1 MRRTANRGFNH
12 RQAVTEEWFRTRVLP
27 RVSGA
32 RFLPYQ
38 VRQLRSEHV
47 PAMLRDEDRKST
59 ARIAVDLM
67 RVTTRWRCLPF
78 HYFRY
83 GGYQREVSAE
93 RACSYLP
100 ESALFHR
107 LLPRVNRDT
116 IELDDKTSCKK
127 ILASAGIPQ
136 PALIASG
143 DHRAGVTSDGEAV
156 SLPDVLDRLSGF
168 GRVVVKP
175 SRYSSGGS
183 GVVIVRPGE
192 DGFDLP
198 AYAQQWGTWL
208 VEQHVPQHPDLD
220 VLNPYVLN
228 TFRVITL
235 LREGAAEVLYVMLK
249 LGGTESTTDNSAS
262 GGMQIRVHPDG
273 RLDRQGYDRYLNAH
287 TRHGGSS
294 VPFADHRISRMTEVR
309 ELAERCAR
317 LFPQVPFIGWDIA
330 LTPGGPVVIEGNSS
344 PSLAHI
350 QRTHG
355 GVALEL
361 VPALRS
367 VMDRPII

>member
-1 MRRTANRGFNH
+1 MRRTVNRGFNH
-12 RQAVTEEWFRTRVLP
+12 RQAVTEEWFRIRVLP
-27 RVSGA
+27 RVSGV

-38 VRQLRSEHV
+38 VRQLRSEHL
-47 PAMLRDEDRKST
+47 PAMLRDGDRKSM
-59 ARIAVDLM
+59 ARIAGDL
-67 RVTTRWRCLPF
+67 VKVSARWQCLPF

-83 GGYQREVSAE
+83 GGYRREVSAE
-93 RACSYLP
+93 GACSYLP
-100 ESALFHR
+100 EAALFHR

-116 IELDDKTSCKK
+116 IGLDDKTSCKK

-143 DHRAGVTSDGEAV
+143 DRRAGVTSKGQAV
-156 SLPDVLDRLSGF
+156 SLMDVLDHASSF

-175 SRYSSGGS
+175 SRYSSGGA
-183 GVVIVRPGE
+183 GVVIVRPDE
-192 DGFDLP
+192 DVFDLP
-198 AYAQQWGTWL
+198 TYAQRWGTWL
-208 VEQHVPQHPDLD
+208 VEQHMPQHPDLD
-220 VLNPYVLN
+220 VLNPYALN

-235 LREGAAEVLYVMLK
+235 LREGAAEVLYVVLK
-249 LGGTESTTDNSAS
+249 LGGAHSATDNSAA

-273 RLDRQGYDRYLNAH
+273 RLDRHGYDRYLNAH
-287 TRHGGSS
+287 TRHAVSS
-294 VPFADHRISRMTEVR
+294 VPFADHRISRVTEVR

-355 GVALEL
+355 GVALKL

-367 VMDRPII
+367 VMDRSII

>member
-1 MRRTANRGFNH
+1 MRRTADRGFNH
-12 RQAVTEEWFRTRVLP
+12 RQAVTEEWFRTQVLP

-38 VRQLRSEHV
+38 VRQMRHEHL
-47 PAMLRDEDRKST
+47 PAMLRDEDRKGL
-59 ARIAVDLM
+59 ARIAGDL
-67 RVTTRWRCLPF
+67 VKVSARWRCLPF

-83 GGYQREVSAE
+83 GGYRREVSSE

-107 LLPRVNRDT
+107 FLPRVNRDA
-116 IELDDKTSCKK
+116 IDLDDKTSCKR

-143 DHRAGVTSDGEAV
+143 DRRTGVTSAGDVVPLTE
-156 SLPDVLDRLSGF
+156 VLDHASGL

-192 DGFDLP
+192 DDFDLP
-198 AYAQQWGTWL
+198 AYAQRWGAWL
-208 VEQHVPQHPDLD
+208 VEQHVPQHSDLD
-220 VLNPYVLN
+220 VLNPYALN

-235 LREGAAEVLYVMLK
+235 LREGVAEVLYVMLK
-249 LGGTESTTDNSAS
+249 LGGAESTTDNSAA
-262 GGMQIRVHPDG
+262 GGVQIRVHPDG
-273 RLDRQGYDRYLNAH
+273 RLDRHGYDRYLNAH
-287 TRHGGSS
+287 TRHGVSS

>member
-1 MRRTANRGFNH
+1 MRH
-12 RQAVTEEWFRTRVLP
+12 
-27 RVSGA
+27 
-32 RFLPYQ
+32 
-38 VRQLRSEHV
+38 EHL
-47 PAMLRDEDRKST
+47 PAMLCDEDRKSL
-59 ARIAVDLM
+59 ARIAVELM
-67 RVTTRWRCLPF
+67 KVSARWRCLPF

-83 GGYQREVSAE
+83 GGYRREVSAE
-93 RACSYLP
+93 RAYSYLP

-107 LLPRVNRDT
+107 LLPGVNRDA
-116 IELDDKTSCKK
+116 IDLDDKTSCKR
-127 ILASAGIPQ
+127 ILASAGVPQ

-143 DHRAGVTSDGEAV
+143 DRRTGVTSAGDVVPLTE
-156 SLPDVLDRLSGF
+156 VLDHASGL

-192 DGFDLP
+192 DAFYLP
-198 AYAQQWGTWL
+198 AYAQRWGTWL

-220 VLNPYVLN
+220 VLNPYALN

-235 LREGAAEVLYVMLK
+235 LREGAAEALYVMLE
-249 LGGTESTTDNSAS
+249 LGGAESATDNSAV

-273 RLDRQGYDRYLNAH
+273 RLDRHGYDRYLNAH
-287 TRHGGSS
+287 THHGVSS
-294 VPFADHRISRMTEVR
+294 VLFADHRISHMTEVR

-355 GVALEL
+355 GVAPAL

>member
-1 MRRTANRGFNH
+1 M
-12 RQAVTEEWFRTRVLP
+12 TEEWFRTEVLP
-27 RVSGA
+27 RVSSA

-38 VRQLRSEHV
+38 VRQLRSEHL
-47 PAMLRDEDRKST
+47 PAMLREEDRKSM
-59 ARIAVDLM
+59 ARIAGDL
-67 RVTTRWRCLPF
+67 VKVSARWRCLPF

-83 GGYQREVSAE
+83 GGYRREVSAE

-100 ESALFHR
+100 ETALFHR
-107 LLPRVNRDT
+107 FLPRVNRDT

-127 ILASAGIPQ
+127 ILASDDVPQ

-143 DHRAGVTSDGEAV
+143 DRHAGVMSDGEAV
-156 SLPDVLDRLSGF
+156 ALPDVLDRVTGF
-168 GRVVVKP
+168 ERVVVKP

-183 GVVIVRPGE
+183 GIVIVRPGE
-192 DGFDLP
+192 DGFDL
-198 AYAQQWGTWL
+198 AGYAQQWGTWL

-235 LREGAAEVLYVMLK
+235 LREGVAEVLYVMLK
-249 LGGTESTTDNSAS
+249 LGGAEGITDNSAA
-262 GGMQIRVHPDG
+262 GGMQIRVHTDG
-273 RLDRQGYDRYLNAH
+273 RLDRHGYDRYLNAH
-287 TRHGGSS
+287 TRHGVSS
-294 VPFADHRISRMTEVR
+294 VPFSEHRISRMTEVW
-309 ELAERCAR
+309 ELAARCAR

-330 LTPGGPVVIEGNSS
+330 LTPEGPVVIEGNSS

-355 GVALEL
+355 GIALEL

>member
-1 MRRTANRGFNH
+1 MRRTASRGFNH
-12 RQAVTEEWFRTRVLP
+12 RQAVTEEWLRTRVLP
-27 RVSGA
+27 RVSGV
-32 RFLPYQ
+32 RFLRYQ
-38 VRQLRSEHV
+38 VRQMHREHL
-47 PAMLRDEDRKST
+47 PAMLRDEDSKSVL
-59 ARIAVDLM
+59 RIAGDLM
-67 RVTTRWRCLPF
+67 KVSARWHCLPF

-83 GGYQREVSAE
+83 GAYRREVSAE
-93 RACSYLP
+93 GACSFLP
-100 ESALFHR
+100 ETILFHR

-116 IELDDKTSCKK
+116 IDLDDKTSCKK

-143 DHRAGVTSDGEAV
+143 DRRAGVTSDGEAV
-156 SLPDVLDRLSGF
+156 SLADVLDRASDF

-192 DGFDLP
+192 NSFDLP
-198 AYAQQWGTWL
+198 PYAQRWGTWL
-208 VEQHVPQHPDLD
+208 VEEYVPQHPDLD
-220 VLNPYVLN
+220 VLNPYALN

-235 LREGAAEVLYVMLK
+235 LREGAADVLYVVLK
-249 LGGTESTTDNSAS
+249 LGGTESSTDNSAA

-273 RLDRQGYDRYLNAH
+273 ELDRHGYDRYLKAH
-287 TRHGGSS
+287 TRHQVSS
-294 VPFADHRISRMTEVR
+294 VPFAGHRITRMREVR
-309 ELAERCAR
+309 ELAARCAR

-330 LTPGGPVVIEGNSS
+330 LTPGGPVVVEGNSS

-355 GVALEL
+355 GVATEL

>member
-27 RVSGA
+27 RVSAA
-32 RFLPYQ
+32 RFLPFQ
-38 VRQLRSEHV
+38 VRQLRNEHL
-47 PAMLRDEDRKST
+47 PAMLHDEDRKSL
-59 ARIAVDLM
+59 ARISGDLAK
-67 RVTTRWRCLPF
+67 VSVRWRCLPF

-83 GGYQREVSAE
+83 GGYRDEVSAE

-100 ESALFHR
+100 ETALFHR

-116 IELDDKTSCKK
+116 IELDDKASCKK

-143 DHRAGVTSDGEAV
+143 DHRAGMTSDGEMV
-156 SLPDVLDRLSGF
+156 PLTDVLDRASGF
-168 GRVVVKP
+168 GRLVVKP

-192 DGFDLP
+192 DGFDLS
-198 AYAQQWGTWL
+198 AYAQRWGTWL

-220 VLNPYVLN
+220 VLNPYALN

-249 LGGTESTTDNSAS
+249 LGGAESTTDNSAA

-273 RLDRQGYDRYLNAH
+273 RLDGHGYDRHLNAH
-287 TRHGGSS
+287 TRHGVSL

>member
-1 MRRTANRGFNH
+1 MSRTANRGFNH

-27 RVSGA
+27 RVSGV

-38 VRQLRSEHV
+38 VRQMRREHF
-47 PAMLRDEDRKST
+47 PAMLRDEDRKSM
-59 ARIAVDLM
+59 ARIAGDLLK
-67 RVTTRWRCLPF
+67 VSARWRCLPF

-83 GGYQREVSAE
+83 GGYRREVSAG

-100 ESALFHR
+100 ETALFHR
-107 LLPRVNRDT
+107 FLPRVNRDT
-116 IELDDKTSCKK
+116 VDLDDKASCKK

-143 DHRAGVTSDGEAV
+143 DHRVGVTSDGEAV
-156 SLPDVLDRLSGF
+156 SPADVLDRVSGF

-183 GVVIVRPGE
+183 GVVITRPGE

-198 AYAQQWGTWL
+198 AYARRWGSWL
-208 VEQHVPQHPDLD
+208 VEEHVPQHPDLD
-220 VLNPYVLN
+220 VLNPYALN

-235 LREGAAEVLYVMLK
+235 LSKGTAEVLYVMLK
-249 LGGTESTTDNSAS
+249 LGGAESTTDNSAA
-262 GGMQIRVHPDG
+262 GGIQIRVHPDG
-273 RLDRQGYDRYLNAH
+273 ELDRYGYDRYLNAH
-287 TRHGGSS
+287 THHGVSS
-294 VPFADHRISRMTEVR
+294 VPFAGHRIAHVGEVR
-309 ELAERCAR
+309 ELAARCAR

-330 LTPGGPVVIEGNSS
+330 LTPAGPVVIEGNSS

-361 VPALRS
+361 VPALCR

>member
-1 MRRTANRGFNH
+1 MRRTAKRGFNH
-12 RQAVTEEWFRTRVLP
+12 RQAVTEEWFRTQVLR

-32 RFLPYQ
+32 RFLSYQ
-38 VRQLRSEHV
+38 VRELRSAHL
-47 PAMLRDEDRKST
+47 PAMLRDEDRKSL
-59 ARIAVDLM
+59 A
-67 RVTTRWRCLPF
+67 RVTGDLVKVSVRWRCLPF

-83 GGYQREVSAE
+83 GGYRREVPAE
-93 RACSYLP
+93 GICSYLP

-107 LLPRVNRDT
+107 LLPRVNRDA
-116 IELDDKTSCKK
+116 IDLDDKTCCKR
-127 ILASAGIPQ
+127 ILASAGVPQ

-143 DHRAGVTSDGEAV
+143 DRRSGVTSDGDVAPLTE
-156 SLPDVLDRLSGF
+156 VLDHASGF
-168 GRVVVKP
+168 GRVVKP

-192 DGFDLP
+192 DAFDLP
-198 AYAQQWGTWL
+198 TYAQRWGTWL

-220 VLNPYVLN
+220 VLNPYALN

-235 LREGAAEVLYVMLK
+235 LREGTAEVLYVMLK
-249 LGGTESTTDNSAS
+249 LGGAESATDNSAA

-273 RLDRQGYDRYLNAH
+273 RLDRHGYDRYLNAH
-287 TRHGGSS
+287 TRHGVSS

-355 GVALEL
+355 GVAPEL

>member
-1 MRRTANRGFNH
+1 MRPTANRGFNH

-38 VRQLRSEHV
+38 LRQLRSEHL
-47 PAMLRDEDRKST
+47 PAMRCHVDRKNVV
-59 ARIAVDLM
+59 RIAGDL
-67 RVTTRWRCLPF
+67 VKLSARWRCLPF

-83 GGYQREVSAE
+83 GGYRREVSTE

-107 LLPRVNRDT
+107 FLPRVNRDA
-116 IELDDKTSCKK
+116 IDLDDKTSCKR
-127 ILASAGIPQ
+127 ILASAGVPQ
-136 PALIASG
+136 PVLIASG
-143 DHRAGVTSDGEAV
+143 DRRTGVTSEGEMV
-156 SLPDVLDRLSGF
+156 SLAEVIDHASAF

-192 DGFDLP
+192 DDFDLS
-198 AYAQQWGTWL
+198 AYAKRWGTWL

-220 VLNPYVLN
+220 VLNPYALN

-235 LREGAAEVLYVMLK
+235 LRNGAAEVLYVMLK
-249 LGGTESTTDNSAS
+249 LGDAESTKDNSAA

-273 RLDRQGYDRYLNAH
+273 RLDRHGYDRYLNAH
-287 TRHGGSS
+287 TRHVVSS

-355 GVALEL
+355 GVAPAL
-361 VPALRS
+361 VSALRS
-367 VMDRPII
+367 VMDRPIV

>member
-1 MRRTANRGFNH
+1 M
-12 RQAVTEEWFRTRVLP
+12 
-27 RVSGA
+27 

-38 VRQLRSEHV
+38 VRQLRNEHL
-47 PAMLRDEDRKST
+47 PAMLRDEGRKNM
-59 ARIAVDLM
+59 ARITGDLM
-67 RVTTRWRCLPF
+67 KVSARWHCLPF

-83 GGYQREVSAE
+83 GAYRREVSAE

-100 ESALFHR
+100 ETALFHR

-116 IELDDKTSCKK
+116 IDLDDKASCKK
-127 ILASAGIPQ
+127 ILSAAGIPQ
-136 PALIASG
+136 PTLIASG
-143 DHRAGVTSDGEAV
+143 DHGAGVTSDGEAV
-156 SLPDVLDRLSGF
+156 SLPDVLHRASDF

-192 DGFDLP
+192 DAFDLA
-198 AYAQQWGTWL
+198 AYAQQWGAWL

-249 LGGTESTTDNSAS
+249 LGGTDSTTDNSAA

-273 RLDRQGYDRYLNAH
+273 RLDRHGYDRYLNAH
-287 TRHGGSS
+287 TRHGVSS
-294 VPFADHRISRMTEVR
+294 VPFADHRISCMTEVR

>member
-1 MRRTANRGFNH
+1 MRRTDNRGFNH
-12 RQAVTEEWFRTRVLP
+12 RQAMTEEWFRTRVLP
-27 RVSGA
+27 HVSGV

-38 VRQLRSEHV
+38 VRQLRNEHL
-47 PAMLRDEDRKST
+47 PAMLRDEDRKSLV
-59 ARIAVDLM
+59 RIAGDL
-67 RVTTRWRCLPF
+67 VKVSARWRCLPF

-83 GGYQREVSAE
+83 GGYRREVSDVGV
-93 RACSYLP
+93 CSYLP
-100 ESALFHR
+100 ETALFHR
-107 LLPRVNRDT
+107 LLPRVNRDA
-116 IELDDKTSCKK
+116 IGLDDKTFCKR

-143 DHRAGVTSDGEAV
+143 DRRAGVTSAGETV
-156 SLPDVLDRLSGF
+156 PLTGVLGRAFGF

-183 GVVIVRPGE
+183 GIVIVRPGE
-192 DGFDLP
+192 DGFDLA
-198 AYAQQWGTWL
+198 AYAQQWRTWL
-208 VEQHVPQHPDLD
+208 VEEYVPQHPDLA
-220 VLNPYVLN
+220 VLNPYALN

-235 LREGAAEVLYVMLK
+235 LRDGTAEILYVMLK
-249 LGGTESTTDNSAS
+249 LGGAESGTDNSAA

-273 RLDRQGYDRYLNAH
+273 ELDHHGYDRYLNAH
-287 TRHGGSS
+287 TRHQVSS
-294 VPFADHRISRMTEVR
+294 VPFAGHRITRMREVR
-309 ELAERCAR
+309 ELAARCAR

-330 LTPGGPVVIEGNSS
+330 LTPDGPVVIEGNSS

-355 GVALEL
+355 GVAPEL

-367 VMDRPII
+367 VKDRPII

>member
-1 MRRTANRGFNH
+1 MQSPANRGFNH
-12 RQAVTEEWFRTRVLP
+12 RQAMTEEWFRTRVLP
-27 RVSGA
+27 RVSCV

-38 VRQLRSEHV
+38 VRQIRDEHL
-47 PAMLRDEDRKST
+47 PAMLRDEDKKSM
-59 ARIAVDLM
+59 ARIAGDL
-67 RVTTRWRCLPF
+67 VTVSVRWRCLPF

-83 GGYQREVSAE
+83 GGYRREVSTE
-93 RACSYLP
+93 LACSYLP
-100 ESALFHR
+100 ETALFHR

-116 IELDDKTSCKK
+116 IDLDDKTSCKK

-136 PALIASG
+136 PAMIASG
-143 DHRAGVTSDGEAV
+143 DHRAGMTSDGEPV
-156 SLPDVLDRLSGF
+156 PLPAVLDRASGH

-183 GVVIVRPGE
+183 GVTITRPGE
-192 DGFDLP
+192 SAFDLP
-198 AYAQQWGTWL
+198 AYARRWGTWL
-208 VEQHVPQHPDLD
+208 VEQHVTQHSDLD
-220 VLNPYVLN
+220 VLNPYGLN

-249 LGGTESTTDNSAS
+249 LGGAESTTDNSAG
-262 GGMQIRVHPDG
+262 GGMQIRVHSDG
-273 RLDRQGYDRYLNAH
+273 RLDRHGYDRYLNAH
-287 TRHGGSS
+287 TRHPVSS
-294 VPFADHRISRMTEVR
+294 VPFAEHRISRMTEVR

-330 LTPGGPVVIEGNSS
+330 LTPGGPVVVEGNSS

-355 GVALEL
+355 GIAPGL

>member
-1 MRRTANRGFNH
+1 MRRTADRGFNH
-12 RQAVTEEWFRTRVLP
+12 RQAVTEEWFRTQVLP

-38 VRQLRSEHV
+38 VRQLRREHL
-47 PAMLRDEDRKST
+47 PAMLRDEDRKSM
-59 ARIAVDLM
+59 ARIAGDL
-67 RVTTRWRCLPF
+67 VKVSARWRCLPF

-83 GGYQREVSAE
+83 GGYRREVSYE

-107 LLPRVNRDT
+107 LLPRVNRDA
-116 IELDDKTSCKK
+116 IDLDDKTSCKR

-143 DHRAGVTSDGEAV
+143 DRRTGVTSGGDAV
-156 SLPDVLDRLSGF
+156 PLTEVLDHTSGL

-192 DGFDLP
+192 GAFDLP
-198 AYAQQWGTWL
+198 TYAQRWGTWL

-220 VLNPYVLN
+220 VLNPYALN

-235 LREGAAEVLYVMLK
+235 LREGAAQVLYVMLK
-249 LGGTESTTDNSAS
+249 LGGAESTTDNSAV

-273 RLDRQGYDRYLNAH
+273 RLDHYGYDRYLNAH
-287 TRHGGSS
+287 TRHGVSS
-294 VPFADHRISRMTEVR
+294 VRFADHRISRMTEVR

-317 LFPQVPFIGWDIA
+317 LFPQAPFIGWDIA

-355 GVALEL
+355 GVAPAL

>member
-12 RQAVTEEWFRTRVLP
+12 RQAVTEEWFRTRILP
-27 RVSGA
+27 RLSGV

-38 VRQLRSEHV
+38 VRQLWNEHL
-47 PAMLRDEDRKST
+47 PAMVRDEDRKSMV
-59 ARIAVDLM
+59 RIAGDLVM
-67 RVTTRWRCLPF
+67 VSTRWRCLPF

-83 GGYQREVSAE
+83 AAYRRSLSAG

-100 ESALFHR
+100 ETALFHR

-116 IELDDKTSCKK
+116 IDLDDKTSCKK

-143 DHRAGVTSDGEAV
+143 DHRAGVSSAAEAV
-156 SLPDVLDRLSGF
+156 PLPDVLAHGSGF

-192 DGFDLP
+192 DGFDLA
-198 AYAQQWGTWL
+198 AYAQRWGFWL
-208 VEQHVPQHPDLD
+208 VEEHVRQHPDLD
-220 VLNPYVLN
+220 VLNPYALN

-235 LREGAAEVLYVMLK
+235 LRQGAAEVLYVMLK
-249 LGGTESTTDNSAS
+249 LGGIESRTDNSAA
-262 GGMQIRVHPDG
+262 GGIQIRVHPDG
-273 RLDRQGYDRYLNAH
+273 ELDRCGYDRYLNAH
-287 TRHGGSS
+287 TRHQVST
-294 VPFADHRISRMTEVR
+294 VPFAGHRISRMGEVR
-309 ELAERCAR
+309 DLAARCAR

-355 GVALEL
+355 GVAKEL